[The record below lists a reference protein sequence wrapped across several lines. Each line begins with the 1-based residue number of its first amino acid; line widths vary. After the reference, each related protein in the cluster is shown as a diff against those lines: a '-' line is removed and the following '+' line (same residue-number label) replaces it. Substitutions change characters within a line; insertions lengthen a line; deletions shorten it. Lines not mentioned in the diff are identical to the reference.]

1 MIVDTNVLLDIT
13 EQDEN
18 WADWSQS
25 QIGDH
30 ATRLVINP
38 LIYTELC
45 YESGDAQEVDDI
57 LLMLGLRYE
66 EIPRSALFWQHK
78 LSGSTANVVGQKPS
92 FYRTSS
98 LAPMPPRLICPS
110 SPAIS
115 PATGRI
121 FRRWRSFVHKQ
132 RDRAIGVTM
141 HRGVTRNR
149 TEAPCAPQV
158 NIGQTLPS

>member
-1 MIVDTNVLLDIT
+1 VIVDTNVLLDIT

-66 EIPRSALFWQHK
+66 EIPRSALFLAAQAFRLYRERGGAKTILLPDFFIGAHAAAIN
-78 LSGSTANVVGQKPS
+78 LPILTRDIAR
-92 FYRTSS
+92 YRTYFPEV
-98 LAPMPPRLICPS
+98 ALICP
-110 SPAIS
+110 
-115 PATGRI
+115 
-121 FRRWRSFVHKQ
+121 
-132 RDRAIGVTM
+132 
-141 HRGVTRNR
+141 
-149 TEAPCAPQV
+149 
-158 NIGQTLPS
+158 

>member
-66 EIPRSALFWQHK
+66 EIPRSALFLAAQAFRLYRERGGAKTILLPDFFIGAHAAAIN
-78 LSGSTANVVGQKPS
+78 LPILTRDIAR
-92 FYRTSS
+92 YRTYFPEV
-98 LAPMPPRLICPS
+98 ALICP
-110 SPAIS
+110 
-115 PATGRI
+115 
-121 FRRWRSFVHKQ
+121 
-132 RDRAIGVTM
+132 
-141 HRGVTRNR
+141 
-149 TEAPCAPQV
+149 
-158 NIGQTLPS
+158 